1 MHGHPNQSGHIT
13 SSTAQC
19 YLDDDSEGH
28 HKHNLIQKAHLY
40 HHCWSV
46 NTTCLCG
53 CEVS

>member
-13 SSTAQC
+13 SSTAKC
-19 YLDDDSEGH
+19 KLNANSEGH
-28 HKHNLIQKAHLY
+28 DKHNLIQKTYQY
-40 HHCWSV
+40 HHCWLV